1 MFGKLREK
9 YQKAIAPVGSLLSKT
24 GISPNMI
31 TLISLFVSSLSCY
44 AYLSGRPVEGAVL
57 VLLMGVVD
65 MFDGAVARAS
75 NRVTRFGATFDHV
88 IDRYAEFLIVLG
100 IVLGRYAEWLWGFF
114 ALFSMLMASFT
125 RAKAESVGGL
135 KSCTVGIAERQEKLL
150 IVIGASVAT
159 PWLPNIKILNY
170 AMILIGILS
179 SITVVQ
185 RLAYTWKE
193 TGGK

>member
-9 YQKAIAPVGSLLSKT
+9 YQKTIAPIGSMLSKT
-24 GISPNMI
+24 GVSPNMI
-31 TLISLFVSSLSCY
+31 TLISLFMSALSFF
-44 AYLSGRPVEGAVL
+44 AYLSRRPIEGAALIV
-57 VLLMGVVD
+57 LMGVVD
-65 MFDGAVARAS
+65 MFDGAVARAA

-100 IVLGRYAEWLWGFF
+100 IVLGGYTEWMWAFF

-150 IVIGASVAT
+150 ILIGASLVISMF
-159 PWLPNIKILNY
+159 PNIPILNY
-170 AMILIGILS
+170 AMILIGVLS
-179 SITVVQ
+179 SITVIQ